1 MKADAI
7 TGDVRPM
14 TETEQARIDGFI
26 AALAARGRAPKTLS
40 AYRSDHAGFCEARAA
55 GGEALDTAALAA
67 DDRLAAAVAD
77 YITSLAADGAKAA
90 TVNRKLVMLKRYADH
105 LGARGVIDAAAVDA
119 VRAIKPVSQPRRR
132 PRGLSDIELRR
143 FLREVERRAGAR
155 DQAIVH
161 VLLSTGLRVGEL
173 VELEVE
179 QLAVGGRRGM
189 VLVDDTRGFGPRRLS
204 LTPDARRALVAYL
217 AARGDGSGPLFQ
229 GERGPLTAN
238 AIQRIVRK
246 YCAFAKVE
254 ASPGTLRHTFAQSF
268 LQGSGDLVE
277 LADLL
282 GHESLETTRLYLPG
296 PDERAPAPS
305 EPARP
310 RMVAGGEG

>member
-7 TGDVRPM
+7 TGAVRPM
-14 TETEQARIDGFI
+14 SDSEQARIDGFI
-26 AALAARGRAPKTLS
+26 AALAARGRASKTLS
-40 AYRSDHAGFCEARAA
+40 AYRSDHGGFCEAHAA
-55 GGEALDTAALAA
+55 ADGRPVDVVALGGGWASAVEAYVAALG
-67 DDRLAAAVAD
+67 
-77 YITSLAADGAKAA
+77 ADGAKAA
-90 TVNRKLVMLKRYADH
+90 TVNRKLVMLKRYADW
-105 LGARGVIDAAAVDA
+105 LGARGDIEAAAVDA

-143 FLREVERRAGAR
+143 FLREVERRGGAR
-155 DQAIVH
+155 DRAIVH

-173 VELEVE
+173 VELAVE
-179 QLAVGGRRGM
+179 QVTVGGRRGV
-189 VLVDDTRGFGPRRLS
+189 VLVDDARGFGQRRLS
-204 LTPDARRALVAYL
+204 LTPDARRALGAYL
-217 AARGDGSGPLFQ
+217 AARGDASGPLFV

-246 YCAFAKVE
+246 YCAFAKVK

-268 LQGSGDLVE
+268 LHDTGDLVE

-296 PDERAPAPS
+296 PAETAPAPS
-305 EPARP
+305 HPTRP